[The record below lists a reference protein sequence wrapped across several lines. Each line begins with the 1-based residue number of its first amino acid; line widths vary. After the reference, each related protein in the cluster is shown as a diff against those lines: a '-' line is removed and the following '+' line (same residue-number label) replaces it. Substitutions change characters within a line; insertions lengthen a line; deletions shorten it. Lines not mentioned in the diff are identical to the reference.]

1 VAQVPRDVWWP
12 WRESHLGFAAFYV
25 LVVPVDGAKFD
36 SKPLWQGL
44 AAFYV
49 RVVPLDRAKT
59 DPEPWWHDVIRPW
72 TWSKGLDENED
83 EDKEKDKHKLYK
95 SFINVLYVALVVT
108 LIVSA
113 GWVLVHTVQQ
123 ALIGVD
129 VPVPAFFGI
138 TTTATEKTRAFSSVF
153 PDVLGGVILV
163 IVLLELVDTVWTQLT
178 KNPDKLTPKLVRDFI
193 VIGIVFAIRH
203 ILVVGA
209 ELSLPGNTTADNHER
224 LDEFRTNVLFVGV
237 LVAALLIALYAEH
250 KAKDWGLDKKKKAQ
264 S

>member
-1 VAQVPRDVWWP
+1 M
-12 WRESHLGFAAFYV
+12 GFAAFYV

-129 VPVPAFFGI
+129 VPM
-138 TTTATEKTRAFSSVF
+138 
-153 PDVLGGVILV
+153 
-163 IVLLELVDTVWTQLT
+163 
-178 KNPDKLTPKLVRDFI
+178 
-193 VIGIVFAIRH
+193 
-203 ILVVGA
+203 
-209 ELSLPGNTTADNHER
+209 
-224 LDEFRTNVLFVGV
+224 
-237 LVAALLIALYAEH
+237 
-250 KAKDWGLDKKKKAQ
+250 AQ